1 MREYFVSV
9 TVMISLCVAFF
20 ALSFRGRRDIS
31 LKMAFGI
38 LITYAV
44 LTPLSNF
51 LIFDGE
57 LPKIEQP
64 SYDFSE
70 DYVDVCEKAF
80 TEGVRR
86 LISER
91 YGLAYEDVSV
101 AVFGFS
107 FESMRA
113 DRISVVLSGRASLAD
128 RHAIEEYITGEGLGR
143 CEVEIRI
150 G

>member
-64 SYDFSE
+64 SLDFSE
-70 DYVDVCEKAF
+70 DYVDVCEKA
-80 TEGVRR
+80 
-86 LISER
+86 LK
-91 YGLAYEDVSV
+91 
-101 AVFGFS
+101 
-107 FESMRA
+107 
-113 DRISVVLSGRASLAD
+113 SL
-128 RHAIEEYITGEGLGR
+128 LQMLPKS
-143 CEVEIRI
+143 
-150 G
+150 